1 MGDLMKKRKF
11 LLLIISVFLLSGCSA
26 EYNLTINE
34 DTMEEDINAIF
45 DKARE
50 SEYASNM
57 EQIRRTAYY
66 NFDTRENEYY
76 TFNKDEDEN
85 NIILNYKYRYTDN
98 NLYKSEAFSR
108 CYYKRIVNVTDD
120 LITINTDKQVACLYK
135 DGNREIDDITVNIRT
150 DLTVLENNADKV
162 NGKVYTWYIN
172 DQNYTN
178 KPIYIKIEKERYQ
191 ESFAS
196 QVISIIII
204 ILIVAVIGIMIYFAA
219 LRKRKKNNKIT

>member
-1 MGDLMKKRKF
+1 MKKRKF

-76 TFNKDEDEN
+76 TFNKREDDN
-85 NIILNYKYRYTDN
+85 NIILNYNYEYTGN
-98 NLYKSEAFSR
+98 NLYKSEAASR
-108 CYYKRIVNVTDD
+108 CYYKRIVNVTDEN
-120 LITINTDKQVACLYK
+120 ITINTDNQVACLFK
-135 DGNREIDDITVNIRT
+135 DGEREIDDITVNIRT
-150 DLTVLENNADKV
+150 DLIVLENNADEV
-162 NGKVYTWYIN
+162 NDNVYTWYIN

-178 KPIYIKIEKERYQ
+178 KPIYIKIEKDFQ
-191 ESFAS
+191 KESIVS
-196 QVISIIII
+196 QVIPIIII
-204 ILIVAVIGIMIYFAA
+204 VLVVIGIGILIYF
-219 LRKRKKNNKIT
+219 RVQKKHMKNNQIT